1 MSEFL
6 TTTLG
11 RTRLIAFVE
20 GISFIII
27 IFITMPLKYL
37 MAMPAPN
44 KVVGM
49 AHGLLFVAYI
59 LAIIQAKIEL
69 GWSWKLFFIAF
80 VASFVPFG
88 TFYLDK
94 KYLQANVK

>member
-20 GISFIII
+20 GVSFIII
-27 IFITMPLKYL
+27 IFVTMPLKYL
-37 MAMPAPN
+37 AAMPAPI
-44 KVVGM
+44 KMVGI

-94 KYLQANVK
+94 KYLQTNVK

>member
-11 RTRLIAFVE
+11 RTRLIAFIE

-27 IFITMPLKYL
+27 IFITMPLKYF
-37 MAMPAPN
+37 MATPAPN

-94 KYLQANVK
+94 KYLQTNAK